1 MNKEWL
7 YNEYVVKDRSSQDI
21 ADEYGCKQ
29 NTIQCWLSN
38 HKIKK
43 DVKHKQRKRKYEN
56 VSKDYLIEQHINK
69 HKSLTQIAK
78 ETGVSQDTLRRYCIE
93 FGIKYW
99 VEQHKQKLTEKQQKE
114 ICDKYVNDKL
124 STNALGKMYGVAHG
138 TIKNI
143 LKKNKCKIR
152 NYKDAQLAFFHD
164 EIPDLFYDAE
174 MLDYLHHVENKSCKE
189 IAKIIG
195 VAPKTLRSQMHS
207 MGIKT
212 NNCSESKIGLMTGE
226 NHPNWKGGITELYA
240 LLREYFNI
248 NLAPIAA
255 KRDNYT
261 CQLCGKTHTILHVH
275 HIKHFKDI
283 ISDIVNENPNLNV
296 KDNKKELY
304 DIIVHDKRFLDLDNL
319 ITYCKDCH
327 LFKVHGYKRRNN

>member
-43 DVKHKQRKRKYEN
+43 DVKRKQRKRKYES

-69 HKSLTQIAK
+69 HKSLTEIAK

-99 VEQHKQKLTEKQQKE
+99 VEQHKQKLTEKQ
-114 ICDKYVNDKL
+114 N
-124 STNALGKMYGVAHG
+124 N
-138 TIKNI
+138 
-143 LKKNKCKIR
+143 CKIR

-327 LFKVHGYKRRNN
+327 LFKVHGYKRRDN